1 MQMAAQ
7 RHASFA
13 SEAATTTTA
22 TTTVKTFKGLAART
36 CNQRELVACCQVSQ
50 WSLLKAKTNENASE
64 RERKSG

>member
-13 SEAATTTTA
+13 SEAATT

-50 WSLLKAKTNENASE
+50 WSLLKAKINENASE

>member
-13 SEAATTTTA
+13 SEAATTTT
-22 TTTVKTFKGLAART
+22 VKTFKGLAART
-36 CNQRELVACCQVSQ
+36 GNQRELVACCQVSQ